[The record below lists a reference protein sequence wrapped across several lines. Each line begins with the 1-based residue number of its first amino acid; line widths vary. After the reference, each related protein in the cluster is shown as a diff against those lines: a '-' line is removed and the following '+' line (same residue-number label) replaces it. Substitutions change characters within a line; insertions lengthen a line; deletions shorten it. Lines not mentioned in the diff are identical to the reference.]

1 MSLPTDILVL
11 MLTLFFVLFIIYSYI
26 QNRIKLSE
34 ELYTQG
40 IMMDSYMTAFGLERL
55 SHQQED
61 IFNISSRVQGQ
72 EQWPTHEAHLS
83 IDHINIMNELNKPP
97 SYQDD
102 APPSYEEAMRLAAAK
117 QQGESSSVAVIVVA
131 PKPSTTN

>member
-1 MSLPTDILVL
+1 MNSWNQ
-11 MLTLFFVLFIIYSYI
+11 FEFVFVSGFIILLLLLLGKYL
-26 QNRIKLSE
+26 QAKRRKLKMEIRTRMS
-34 ELYTQG
+34 
-40 IMMDSYMTAFGLERL
+40 MSP
-55 SHQQED
+55 HQQED

>member
-1 MSLPTDILVL
+1 MTLSEVVFILVISL
-11 MLTLFFVLFIIYSYI
+11 VMILILFTLKYI
-26 QNRIKLSE
+26 QYHSKKNNYIARIV
-34 ELYTQG
+34 
-40 IMMDSYMTAFGLERL
+40 A
-55 SHQQED
+55 HQQED

>member
-1 MSLPTDILVL
+1 MFEEEEFYLLFSIILIL
-11 MLTLFFVLFIIYSYI
+11 MLIYC
-26 QNRIKLSE
+26 KLKNQRRMALLNS
-34 ELYTQG
+34 T
-40 IMMDSYMTAFGLERL
+40 
-55 SHQQED
+55 HQQED

>member
-1 MSLPTDILVL
+1 MAALAAGVGAGLAYIGCVL
-11 MLTLFFVLFIIYSYI
+11 CCKGYEKCQS
-26 QNRIKLSE
+26 QKE
-34 ELYTQG
+34 
-40 IMMDSYMTAFGLERL
+40 A
-55 SHQQED
+55 HQQED

>member
-1 MSLPTDILVL
+1 MAGSFLIPLSGVVAVLVFLGVLIRMAFKPKIVPQPVATSL
-11 MLTLFFVLFIIYSYI
+11 
-26 QNRIKLSE
+26 E
-34 ELYTQG
+34 
-40 IMMDSYMTAFGLERL
+40 

>member
-1 MSLPTDILVL
+1 MLDYETHDLVGFL
-11 MLTLFFVLFIIYSYI
+11 IFTFSAIFLLFLVKKYI
-26 QNRIKLSE
+26 QLKQRQLQRQLSE
-34 ELYTQG
+34 PE
-40 IMMDSYMTAFGLERL
+40 DEA
-55 SHQQED
+55 HQQED

>member
-1 MSLPTDILVL
+1 MFSDSKNWMLISFCIVELIL
-11 MLTLFFVLFIIYSYI
+11 IYYCFRLRLKLARENYP
-26 QNRIKLSE
+26 NRE
-34 ELYTQG
+34 V
-40 IMMDSYMTAFGLERL
+40 TA
-55 SHQQED
+55 HQQED